1 MAYAT
6 LQDLI
11 DRFGAEELIQRTDRT
26 NLPPTTID
34 ATVVAAAIADA
45 EALVDS
51 YLAKAYR
58 LPLAEVSPVLTR
70 TTADVARY
78 HLLGEVAAKDTPAAR
93 AYDQAIAW
101 LRDVARGVVALVQ
114 PSTDAPP
121 TQSGAAVRTSG
132 PARVMSRDNLRGL

>member
-45 EALVDS
+45 EALVDG
-51 YLAKAYR
+51 YIAKAYR
-58 LPLAEVSPVLTR
+58 LPLAEVPPVLTR
-70 TTADVARY
+70 MVADIARY
-78 HLLGEVAAKDTPAAR
+78 YLLGEVAAKDTPAAR
-93 AYDQAIAW
+93 AYEQAISW

-114 PSTDAPP
+114 ASTDAPAP
-121 TQSGAAVRTSG
+121 QSG
-132 PARVMSRDNLRGL
+132 PAVTIAGPSRIMSRDTLRGL